1 MKKVFKVKL
10 IGLNQF
16 GFDEIKKY
24 YKPNIEKFGEKSILT
39 GINVGVNPFR
49 FRTKT
54 VKQEPNSET
63 YIGSYH
69 CYLYVPNFISN
80 NGPEFLFQLK
90 HFDYE
95 VETFELVKMN

>member
-24 YKPNIEKFGEKSILT
+24 YKPNIERYGERAILT
-39 GINVGVNPFR
+39 GINVGVNPFS

-54 VKQEPNSET
+54 MKQEPNNET
-63 YIGSYH
+63 YIGSYD
-69 CYLYVPNFISN
+69 CCLYVPDLIGY
-80 NGPEFLFQLK
+80 GPKFSLQLK

-95 VETFELVKMN
+95 VETFELVKVD